1 MEAILLFGF
10 MKMNLSLEIDP
21 SPISQHLI
29 RGCHCSGDQVLPFQ
43 FNGKSKVQSHL
54 HRQKPTTLK
63 DDPSVEM
70 HYGAGHVFSWNSHF
84 NPSVDL
90 CIKVRSQ

>member
-1 MEAILLFGF
+1 MEASPLFGF
-10 MKMNLSLEIDP
+10 IKMSLSLETDP
-21 SPISQHLI
+21 FPISHHLI
-29 RGCHCSGDQVLPFQ
+29 RGCHCSGNQVLPFQ

-70 HYGAGHVFSWNSHF
+70 HYGAGRVFS
-84 NPSVDL
+84 
-90 CIKVRSQ
+90 